1 MPKRKK
7 CTILDVPIPNYSNYE
22 YSDSLEC
29 FFEHD
34 RLLENELSSLECY
47 DEYQLEK
54 PLNSFEDRALN
65 DHLYRVYYSNKME
78 TTLLMRHWISYFAC
92 LHRKQITIKVKDYLN
107 SKKFLLDDWLH
118 CVNEGRRGDILCM
131 YLLSIAT

>member
-7 CTILDVPIPNYSNYE
+7 STVLDAPIPNYSNYE

-29 FFEHD
+29 FSEHD

-54 PLNSFEDRALN
+54 PLNSFEDRVLN
-65 DHLYRVYYSNKME
+65 DHLYRVYY
-78 TTLLMRHWISYFAC
+78 
-92 LHRKQITIKVKDYLN
+92 
-107 SKKFLLDDWLH
+107 
-118 CVNEGRRGDILCM
+118 
-131 YLLSIAT
+131 